1 MSSTTDTAARAAAGT
16 DAVVDLR
23 GMWIGLVLLNT
34 FYLIVRIYEQVFGWR
49 AGLDS
54 FAPEF
59 QTYWMSIL
67 WTEIPLE
74 LVSGLAL
81 AGYLW
86 KTRDRNIDA
95 VTPREETRRIVVL
108 VQWLVVYAAAIY
120 WGASFFTEQDGTW
133 HMTVIRDTD
142 FTPSHIIEFY
152 MSYPIYSVIAVG
164 AFFYAR
170 TRIPYFAHGYSLA
183 FLIVAIGPFM
193 IIPNVGL
200 NEWGHTFWFMEE
212 LFVAPLHW
220 GFVFFGWM
228 ALGVFG
234 VVLQILGRIHALVG
248 KEGVALLTQ

>member
-1 MSSTTDTAARAAAGT
+1 MSSTTSAAAG
-16 DAVVDLR
+16 AAAEVESVVDLR
-23 GMWIGLVLLNT
+23 GMWIGLALLNT
-34 FYLIVRIYEQVFGWR
+34 FYLIVRIYEQIYGWR

-74 LVSGLAL
+74 LVSGLGL

-86 KTRDRNIDA
+86 KTRDRNVDA
-95 VTPREETRRIVVL
+95 VSPREEMRRLVVL
-108 VQWLVVYAAAIY
+108 VQWLVVYGIAIY

-152 MSYPIYSVIAVG
+152 MSYPIYSILAVG
-164 AFFYAR
+164 CFFHAK
-170 TRIPYFAHGYSLA
+170 TRIPYFSKGYSLA
-183 FLIVAIGPFM
+183 YLIVSIGPFM

-234 VVLQILGRIHALVG
+234 VVLQILGRVHALVG
-248 KEGVALLTQ
+248 KEGSALLTQ